1 MASRKFT
8 FTLPADVAAQFLRRV
23 PPQQR
28 SQYVATAISAKLR
41 EREEQLA
48 RACEIANRSADV
60 LDIETSFDSL
70 KDEVDHVQEPW

>member
-8 FTLPADVAAQFLRRV
+8 FTLPVDVATQFLRRV
-23 PPQQR
+23 PPRQR

-48 RACEIANRSADV
+48 RACDIANRSADV
-60 LDIETSFDSL
+60 LEIESSFDTL
-70 KDEVDHVQEPW
+70 KDEADRVQEPW